1 MNTPENTTTRIDGK
15 AVPPQSEGPGTEG
28 TTFIEQTP
36 ARDSGAAAA
45 PQSSAD
51 RVAELEAELTRA
63 KDQALRDRAD
73 FENTRKRLQREKEEA
88 VRYANAGL
96 LEKLLPVVDNFELG
110 LAAAR
115 QSADGSA
122 VLSGMSMVQRQLEDF
137 LRDNGLQSIDAT
149 GQKFDP
155 NLHEALGEETSAEV
169 PEGVVLRQLRKG
181 WKLKDRLI
189 RAANVF
195 ISKGNG

>member
-28 TTFIEQTP
+28 TTLIEQAP
-36 ARDSGAAAA
+36 AGDGAPVSPAE
-45 PQSSAD
+45 
-51 RVAELEAELTRA
+51 RVAELEAELARA

-73 FENTRKRLQREKEEA
+73 FENTRKRLQRDKEEA
-88 VRYANAGL
+88 VRYANASL

-115 QSADGSA
+115 QSPDGSA
-122 VLSGMSMVQRQLEDF
+122 VLSGMSMVQKQLEDF

-155 NLHEALGEETSAEV
+155 NLHEALGEESSADV
-169 PEGVVLRQLRKG
+169 PEGVVSRQLRKG

-195 ISKGNG
+195 ISKGHG

>member
-1 MNTPENTTTRIDGK
+1 
-15 AVPPQSEGPGTEG
+15 
-28 TTFIEQTP
+28 
-36 ARDSGAAAA
+36 
-45 PQSSAD
+45 
-51 RVAELEAELTRA
+51 
-63 KDQALRDRAD
+63 
-73 FENTRKRLQREKEEA
+73 

-155 NLHEALGEETSAEV
+155 NLHEALGEENSAEV

>member
-1 MNTPENTTTRIDGK
+1 MNTPENTTTKIDGK
-15 AVPPQSEGPGTEG
+15 AVPPQSEGLGTDG
-28 TTFIEQTP
+28 TTLIEQAP
-36 ARDSGAAAA
+36 AGDGAA
-45 PQSSAD
+45 SAGD
-51 RVAELEAELTRA
+51 RVSELEAELA
-63 KDQALRDRAD
+63 KQRDQALRDRAD

-88 VRYANAGL
+88 VRYANASL

-110 LAAAR
+110 LNAAR

-122 VLSGMSMVQRQLEDF
+122 VLSGMSMVQKQLEDF

-155 NLHEALGEETSAEV
+155 NLHEALGEEPSAEV
-169 PEGVVLRQLRKG
+169 PEGIVIRQLRKG
-181 WKLKDRLI
+181 WKLRDRLL

-195 ISKGNG
+195 ISKGRG

>member
-1 MNTPENTTTRIDGK
+1 MNTPENTTTKIDGK
-15 AVPPQSEGPGTEG
+15 AVPPQSEGPATEG
-28 TTFIEQTP
+28 TTLIERAP
-36 ARDSGAAAA
+36 SGDGASAQ
-45 PQSSAD
+45 PAD
-51 RVAELEAELTRA
+51 RVAQLEAELARQR
-63 KDQALRDRAD
+63 DQALRDRAD

-88 VRYANAGL
+88 VRYANASL

-122 VLSGMSMVQRQLEDF
+122 VLSGMSMVQKQLEDF
-137 LRDNGLQSIDAT
+137 LLDNGLQPIDAI

-155 NLHEALGEETSAEV
+155 NLHQALGEEASGEV
-169 PEGVVLRQLRKG
+169 PEGVVVRQLRKG
-181 WKLKDRLI
+181 YKLRDRLI

-195 ISKGNG
+195 ISKGRA

>member
-36 ARDSGAAAA
+36 AGGGAGAA
-45 PQSSAD
+45 PQSMAD

-88 VRYANAGL
+88 VRYANTGL

-122 VLSGMSMVQRQLEDF
+122 VLSGMSMVQKQLEDF

-155 NLHEALGEETSAEV
+155 NLHEALGEETSVDV

-195 ISKGNG
+195 ISKGHG

>member
-15 AVPPQSEGPGTEG
+15 AVPPQSEGAGTEG
-28 TTFIEQTP
+28 TTLIEQTP
-36 ARDSGAAAA
+36 AGEAVL
-45 PQSSAD
+45 PED
-51 RVAELEAELTRA
+51 RIAGLEAELAQER
-63 KDQALRDRAD
+63 DRALRDRAD

-88 VRYANAGL
+88 VRYANANL
-96 LEKLLPVVDNFELG
+96 LEKLLPIVDNFELG
-110 LAAAR
+110 LQAAR

-122 VLSGMSMVQRQLEDF
+122 VLSGMGMVQKQLEDF
-137 LRDNGLQSIDAT
+137 LRDNGLQAIDAV

-155 NLHEALGEETSAEV
+155 NLHEALGEEVSGEV
-169 PEGVVLRQLRKG
+169 PEGNVVRQLRKG

-195 ISKGNG
+195 ISKGRG